1 MKGRQQEKIY
11 IVKVLVATWRFEIS
25 DYVLNHHAY
34 LHKILE
40 MQNVHFEMGMKTNK
54 RCLNLKKNYEFH

>member
-11 IVKVLVATWRFEIS
+11 IVKVFVATWRFEIS
-25 DYVLNHHAY
+25 DYVLSPHAY

-54 RCLNLKKNYEFH
+54 RCLNLKEKL